1 MRQQTTHDASCR
13 CPDCR
18 ARRVTQRAGQPTQ
31 TTRSFTPPPLALE
44 RGEQEAITQDPL
56 VYIMSQ
62 KELDVSV
69 QVIRNKL
76 VLAGIGADEAN
87 SLIQGTEVLYEGD
100 QRNRGIRRIKR
111 GVALAVGGLV
121 LTVPLALFGG
131 IFVLI
136 GIILTLA
143 GLFQLGKGVYEVKGG

>member
-1 MRQQTTHDASCR
+1 M
-13 CPDCR
+13 
-18 ARRVTQRAGQPTQ
+18 
-31 TTRSFTPPPLALE
+31 PPPLALE

>member
-1 MRQQTTHDASCR
+1 
-13 CPDCR
+13 
-18 ARRVTQRAGQPTQ
+18 
-31 TTRSFTPPPLALE
+31 
-44 RGEQEAITQDPL
+44 
-56 VYIMSQ
+56 MSQ